1 DESST
6 VLLRYARL
14 LAPGLAGSASLWRSR
29 TSRTSPATHCADEPY
44 VARAATTRSRTARL
58 DSTAKRLVVNHSPA
72 LSPAAHSVFVSA
84 CAPTDVGA
92 TTRLADPRV
101 PSMAARSTESGFLPA
116 AVGSGP
122 HLADHVSVSVVR
134 PLESSPDGQPG
145 NRSPAPPSGSE
156 TIASFPLLQFL
167 HAPALA
173 ASNKTPSRHC
183 HCVPTSF
190 PSPPRSL
197 YRAPPV
203 FAGERANRIL

>member
-1 DESST
+1 
-6 VLLRYARL
+6 RYARL

-84 CAPTDVGA
+84 SAPTDDGVTA
-92 TTRLADPRV
+92 ELADPRV

-116 AVGSGP
+116 AVESGP

-156 TIASFPLLQFL
+156 TTASFPLLRSL
-167 HAPALA
+167 RAPGPA
-173 ASNKTPSRHC
+173 ASNKTPPRWCRCASG
-183 HCVPTSF
+183 SS
-190 PSPPRSL
+190 PSPPLSW
-197 YRAPPV
+197 YRAPPA
-203 FAGERANRIL
+203 FAGERASHIL